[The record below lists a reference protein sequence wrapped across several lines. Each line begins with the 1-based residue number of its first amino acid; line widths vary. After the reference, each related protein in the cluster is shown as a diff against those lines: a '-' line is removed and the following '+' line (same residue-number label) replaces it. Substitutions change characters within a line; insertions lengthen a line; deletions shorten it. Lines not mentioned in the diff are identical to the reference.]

1 MLVIRCAQGVVAW
14 IFSRAGPETG
24 TVTCNQDGTVVALSR
39 TPDATWTAAM
49 GTIGAHSVALK
60 GAIVEMV
67 YIPADF

>member
-1 MLVIRCAQGVVAW
+1 
-14 IFSRAGPETG
+14 
-24 TVTCNQDGTVVALSR
+24 VALSR